1 MAIYSLLLLI
11 VLIIL
16 ILIVLL
22 IFEVVFVVFVL
33 YLSILKIDI
42 KVAVNDIF
50 VIILLLLLILV
61 AVGEIADE
69 VRIHLLLSKHSLLR
83 RRILLIL
90 FVAGERVFLH
100 FSIACLL

>member
-33 YLSILKIDI
+33 YLSILKIVI

-50 VIILLLLLILV
+50 VIILLLLILV
-61 AVGEIADE
+61 GVGEIADE